1 MIQQVAAGSIN
12 VSTNSGL
19 VDPIRAIQKGAPLAI
34 VRIEVQVPP
43 YSLLA
48 KPGIKSMKDLKGK
61 LISLGGAK
69 DITRIFVEQ
78 MLEPNGVKPGE
89 FDMTFAGATSAR
101 FSALQAGAV
110 DAAIL
115 TPPFNFHAQTAG
127 FTLLGHTVEYVDM
140 PFAGIS
146 VNTNWAA
153 ANKDTAEKLITVYN
167 DSMAWLYDPKNRDE
181 AVEILMKVSKIKK
194 DDVEKAYDFLIGG
207 KYFEPTG
214 KVSRS
219 RLNKLVDAL
228 KTLGRYPAGFLGRD
242 PVPAGRH
249 ADRQL
254 TCSTRLRQN
263 HLAGTLSVLGG
274 LLFWELVSRLL
285 VANALFLAA
294 PSQIVYAIYQ
304 LTLTGEL
311 GRHIYI
317 SSIEFVDRLRDRGR
331 DRHRARLR
339 HGQQRAL
346 QAGDAAVDFRAST
359 RRRRSRSRRCSFSGS
374 ASASGRRC
382 WW

>member
-1 MIQQVAAGSIN
+1 MKRFAQGLGLLAVVAIAVPVLPAPSLAQTVVTLGSVGSSSANGWPSYVAIEKGFFAAAGIKPDTVFAQSNAGVIQQVAAGSIN

-48 KPGIKSMKDLKGK
+48 KPAIKTMKDLKGK
-61 LISLGGAK
+61 LISVGGAK
-69 DITRIFVEQ
+69 DITRIFIEQ

-153 ANKDTAEKLITVYN
+153 ANKDTAGKLIKVYN
-167 DSMAWLYDPKNRDE
+167 DSMTWLYDPKNRDE

-214 KVSRS
+214 KVSKS

-228 KTLGRYPAGFLGRD
+228 KSLGDIPQDF
-242 PVPAGRH
+242 
-249 ADRQL
+249 
-254 TCSTRLRQN
+254 
-263 HLAGTLSVLGG
+263 SV
-274 LLFWELVSRLL
+274 E
-285 VANALFLAA
+285 ALFL
-294 PSQIVYAIYQ
+294 PGVTQTSN
-304 LTLTGEL
+304 
-311 GRHIYI
+311 
-317 SSIEFVDRLRDRGR
+317 
-331 DRHRARLR
+331 
-339 HGQQRAL
+339 
-346 QAGDAAVDFRAST
+346 
-359 RRRRSRSRRCSFSGS
+359 
-374 ASASGRRC
+374 
-382 WW
+382 

>member
-1 MIQQVAAGSIN
+1 MKRYAHALITLAVVAIAAPVLATRANAQTVVTLGSVGSSSANGWPSYVAIEKGLYAAVGIKPDTVFAQSNAAVIQQVAAGSIN

-48 KPGIKSMKDLKGK
+48 KPAIKEMKDLKGK
-61 LISLGGAK
+61 LISVGGAK

-78 MLEPNGVKPGE
+78 MLAPNGVKPGE

-101 FSALQAGAV
+101 FAALQAGAV

-153 ANKDTAEKLITVYN
+153 ANKGTAGKLITVYN

-194 DDVEKAYDFLIGG
+194 DDVEKAYDFLIRG

-228 KTLGRYPAGFLGRD
+228 KTLGDIPQDF
-242 PVPAGRH
+242 
-249 ADRQL
+249 
-254 TCSTRLRQN
+254 
-263 HLAGTLSVLGG
+263 SV
-274 LLFWELVSRLL
+274 ET
-285 VANALFLAA
+285 LFLPGVTQTAN
-294 PSQIVYAIYQ
+294 
-304 LTLTGEL
+304 
-311 GRHIYI
+311 
-317 SSIEFVDRLRDRGR
+317 
-331 DRHRARLR
+331 
-339 HGQQRAL
+339 
-346 QAGDAAVDFRAST
+346 
-359 RRRRSRSRRCSFSGS
+359 
-374 ASASGRRC
+374 
-382 WW
+382 

>member
-1 MIQQVAAGSIN
+1 MQRIAQGLGLLAVVAITAPVLPAPSLAQTVVTLGSVGSSSANGWPSYVAIEKGFFAAVGIKPDYVFAQSNAAVIQQVAAGSIH

-48 KPGIKSMKDLKGK
+48 KPGIKSLKDLKGK

-153 ANKDTAEKLITVYN
+153 ANKDTAGKLITVYN

-228 KTLGRYPAGFLGRD
+228 KTLGDIPQDF
-242 PVPAGRH
+242 
-249 ADRQL
+249 
-254 TCSTRLRQN
+254 
-263 HLAGTLSVLGG
+263 SV
-274 LLFWELVSRLL
+274 ET
-285 VANALFLAA
+285 LFLPGVTQTAN
-294 PSQIVYAIYQ
+294 
-304 LTLTGEL
+304 
-311 GRHIYI
+311 
-317 SSIEFVDRLRDRGR
+317 
-331 DRHRARLR
+331 
-339 HGQQRAL
+339 
-346 QAGDAAVDFRAST
+346 
-359 RRRRSRSRRCSFSGS
+359 
-374 ASASGRRC
+374 
-382 WW
+382 

>member
-1 MIQQVAAGSIN
+1 MKRLAYACGLLAVVAAAAPVLPTHSLAQTVVTVGSVGSSSANGWPSYVAIEKGFLAAAGIKPDSVFAQSNAAVIQQLAAGSIN

-19 VDPIRAIQKGAPLAI
+19 VDPIRAIQKGAPIAI

-48 KPGIKSMKDLKGK
+48 KSNIKSMKELKGK

-78 MLEPNGVKPGE
+78 MLEPSGVKPGE

-127 FTLLGHTVEYVDM
+127 FTLLGHTVEYSDM

-153 ANKDTAEKLITVYN
+153 ANKGTAEKLIKAY
-167 DSMAWLYDPKNRDE
+167 DGSMAWLYDPKNRDE

-219 RLNKLVDAL
+219 KLNKLVDAL
-228 KTLGRYPAGFLGRD
+228 KSLGDIPQDFA
-242 PVPAGRH
+242 V
-249 ADRQL
+249 
-254 TCSTRLRQN
+254 
-263 HLAGTLSVLGG
+263 
-274 LLFWELVSRLL
+274 E
-285 VANALFLAA
+285 ALFLPGVTQPAN
-294 PSQIVYAIYQ
+294 
-304 LTLTGEL
+304 
-311 GRHIYI
+311 
-317 SSIEFVDRLRDRGR
+317 
-331 DRHRARLR
+331 
-339 HGQQRAL
+339 
-346 QAGDAAVDFRAST
+346 
-359 RRRRSRSRRCSFSGS
+359 
-374 ASASGRRC
+374 
-382 WW
+382 